1 MTALNRPINHTIAVQ
16 VCLCPLVKALLF
28 LVLLLVQVAEAVN
41 GKVPT
46 WGFILRELL
55 AEEGVRGLMRG
66 VAPRMA
72 SSAMWGTAMVSVY
85 EFLKR
90 LCAQPI
96 AP

>member
-1 MTALNRPINHTIAVQ
+1 MSIAQEPAADNCCHSVLIN
-16 VCLCPLVKALLF
+16 CG
-28 LVLLLVQVAEAVN
+28 VLLVVMSVQVAEPIN

-96 AP
+96 TA

>member
-1 MTALNRPINHTIAVQ
+1 MS
-16 VCLCPLVKALLF
+16 
-28 LVLLLVQVAEAVN
+28 VQVAEPIN

-96 AP
+96 TA

>member
-1 MTALNRPINHTIAVQ
+1 MSCCCRRPR
-16 VCLCPLVKALLF
+16 CC
-28 LVLLLVQVAEAVN
+28 LLLLQVAEPVN
-41 GKVPT
+41 GRVPT
-46 WGFILRELL
+46 WGFILRELR

-90 LCAQPI
+90 LCAQD
-96 AP
+96 

>member
-1 MTALNRPINHTIAVQ
+1 MQPWFLLPPPH
-16 VCLCPLVKALLF
+16 PLP
-28 LVLLLVQVAEAVN
+28 LLLQVAEPVN
-41 GKVPT
+41 GRVPT

-90 LCAQPI
+90 LCAQD
-96 AP
+96 